1 MELGA
6 GIVCIF
12 CIYVEHIGG
21 VVKGR
26 MRGLVDED
34 AVCWGKVVDAG
45 GVLVQCPSMTT

>member
-26 MRGLVDED
+26 IKLLVDED
-34 AVCWGKVVDAG
+34 AVCWGKAVDAG
-45 GVLVQCPSMTT
+45 GVLVECPSMTT